1 MYSATGAVFALGA
14 IVQVYFSGICSFPNA
29 RELYGCPLPDFFNH
43 NVIMHLIQ
51 VLSII
56 TFENYLYF
64 TLGKICCKNFFASY
78 ITYSLY
84 GIGKN
89 KRKFIDFGFV
99 IWFRNQRRV
108 LELDGRSKFS
118 IAQIDHYWTST
129 ELLTPHNN
137 FRKNF
142 VVFHPNQTYLTQRFF
157 QNIISNLPI

>member
-51 VLSII
+51 VFTIL
-56 TFENYLYF
+56 TFENYLFF
-64 TLGKICCKNFFASY
+64 TLDKI
-78 ITYSLY
+78 YSKIFLHLILR
-84 GIGKN
+84 IGKN

-99 IWFRNQRRV
+99 IWFWNQRRV

-142 VVFHPNQTYLTQRFF
+142 FVFHPNQTYLTQRYL